1 MIGHWLTPLLRQKC
15 PIYLIRCMINAT
27 IFWFFCNAR
36 ASLTHYCLIHQLNCL
51 PFNHSHSHSHQK
63 IQTVRW
69 FWKRFFFFKSR
80 KGKKK
85 LSQAHGE
92 LRIPPEAFHTP
103 VIGCTSTGRQT
114 RDAEI
119 PPILSFSPP
128 QAGCSKAEA
137 NNQKAFA
144 RGSETVGWLIG
155 GWKFRSAA
163 RSHSHMSI
171 NSNLK
176 INSKTDWEPMKWC

>member
-1 MIGHWLTPLLRQKC
+1 MLQFFGFFAMPGHHWHIIAWSISWTAC
-15 PIYLIRCMINAT
+15 HST
-27 IFWFFCNAR
+27 IH
-36 ASLTHYCLIHQLNCL
+36 THIPTRKYKQLDG
-51 PFNHSHSHSHQK
+51 SEK
-63 IQTVRW
+63 D
-69 FWKRFFFFKSR
+69 FFFFKSR